1 MKGRILHHLAAALA
15 GWGIV
20 ELQHPAPS
28 DAEQSIAF
36 GKSSIRQARDR
47 EAFDREAGDTLLRR
61 LVPDLAPAPAVE
73 VVRHEGSLEERL
85 VEAGFDD
92 PLADNPSTPSD
103 ESITD
108 YLCEQIQGTLSGEAG
123 PDLSYAFL
131 HGRLEARQVL
141 DSLRR
146 TFPDLAGEEQFT
158 RAVVKKLFL
167 IEPARAALLARELPP
182 RDHWSWISEFKLDAE
197 GFMSPAG
204 YLSLLDLQLVHAP
217 AAEAFLILGYP
228 ADSAALHYRAYGD
241 EYIPW
246 LLDQPPSPGRRLM
259 LESCV
264 AHLRDADPSAAAALE
279 KRLSTR

>member
-1 MKGRILHHLAAALA
+1 MGKAVRILLHLAAALA
-15 GWGIV
+15 GWGIARPLFSPV
-20 ELQHPAPS
+20 PGAAEAIAP
-28 DAEQSIAF
+28 
-36 GKSSIRQARDR
+36 GKASVR
-47 EAFDREAGDTLLRR
+47 EAIDYEAGEKLLRR
-61 LVPDLAPAPAVE
+61 LVPDLAPAPPAE

-85 VEAGFDD
+85 VEAGFDE
-92 PLADNPSTPSD
+92 PFADNPSTPSD
-103 ESITD
+103 NSISD
-108 YLCEQIQGTLSGEAG
+108 YLCEQIQETLSGKAG
-123 PDLSYAFL
+123 PELSYAFL
-131 HGRLEARQVL
+131 HGRLDAHQVL

-158 RAVVKKLFL
+158 RAVVKELFL
-167 IEPARAALLARELPP
+167 IEPSRAAVLARELPP
-182 RDHWSWISEFKLDAE
+182 RDHWSLIADYKLAAE

-217 AAEAFLILGYP
+217 AAEAFLILGHP

-241 EYIPW
+241 NYTGW
-246 LLDQPPSPGRRLM
+246 LLDQPPTPGRRLM

>member
-1 MKGRILHHLAAALA
+1 MGKTGRILLHLAAALA

-20 ELQHPAPS
+20 QSQQPASPES
-28 DAEQSIAF
+28 AQSLAP
-36 GKSSIRQARDR
+36 GKASIREARDR
-47 EAFDREAGDTLLRR
+47 EAGEKLLRR
-61 LVPDLAPAPAVE
+61 LVPDLAPAPPVK
-73 VVRHEGSLEERL
+73 VVRHEGTLWERL
-85 VEAGFDD
+85 AEATFGD
-92 PLADNPSTPSD
+92 PFPDNPATPSD

-108 YLCEQIQGTLSGEAG
+108 YLRDQIRATLYGRHG

-131 HGRLEARQVL
+131 HGRLDAHQVL

-158 RAVVKKLFL
+158 RAVVKELFL
-167 IEPARAALLARELPP
+167 IEPSRAAVLARELPP
-182 RDHWSWISEFKLDAE
+182 RDHWSLIADYKLDAE

-217 AAEAFLILGYP
+217 AAEAFLILGRP
-228 ADSAALHYRAYGD
+228 ADSAALHYRVYGD
-241 EYIPW
+241 NYTGW
-246 LLDQPPSPGRRLM
+246 LLDQPPTPGRRLM

-279 KRLSTR
+279 RRLSTR